1 MTAVRYSEEMKK
13 TGFIFA
19 MGVISGCLVPAALGR
34 QATFKD
40 YAVAADH
47 PQASAA
53 GAEILAAGG
62 NAVDAAVATSF
73 ALSVVRPASCG
84 IGGGGFMVIHLT
96 EKHAK
101 GRRDVAINYRE
112 TCPQGV
118 GPDFYKDKPERASR
132 LGGAAVGVPGT
143 VAGLLTALEKYGTM
157 TPAQVLAPAIRLAEG
172 GFSADETHM
181 RGVKGALEK
190 LEKDEALAKAC
201 REFARQHLRGPHGEA
216 IVNGSTVVAPDQA
229 RTLRRIASEGRSG
242 FYAGPVAAAMVAAA
256 AETGGVLTLADFSD
270 YRVQELAPL
279 IGSIGKGRTVITMP
293 PPSSGGIVLLQT
305 IGVMQRLKTRL
316 EPTGGMGEHNSTR
329 YVHFLAECFSHSFA
343 DRARLLNDPSCAGC
357 PSVETQMLISAD
369 VMDDRVRLIESNHRG
384 DAAMYGVPAPA
395 GAVKNDGGTSHLS
408 VVDTWGN
415 AVACTETINLAY
427 GSYVC
432 TPQWGVL
439 LNNEMDDFTT
449 HVDKPNAFG
458 LRQSERNLPSPGKRP
473 LSSMTPTIVVDE
485 QGVLCVVGGSGG
497 PRIITA
503 TAQAVMRV
511 VEFDLS
517 ALEATGL
524 PRIHQ
529 QWSPDRLEVEK
540 GMFGRDAT
548 SELRELGHHVEPAK
562 EAAAVQ
568 VIRRVKGGWDAA
580 SDPRKGGR
588 PAGT

>member
-1 MTAVRYSEEMKK
+1 MKNP
-13 TGFIFA
+13 
-19 MGVISGCLVPAALGR
+19 VPALALVVASTCAVSATMGR
-34 QATFKD
+34 QPAITTTSSALFNE

-101 GRRDVAINYRE
+101 GQRDVAINYRE
-112 TCPQGV
+112 VCPQGV
-118 GPDFYKDKPERASR
+118 GPEFFKDKPERASR

-157 TPAQVLAPAIRLAEG
+157 TPAQVMAPAIRLAEQ
-172 GFSADETHM
+172 GFVADQTHVNA
-181 RGVKGALEK
+181 VKSALEK
-190 LEKDEALAKAC
+190 LEKDAGLGKEFS
-201 REFARQHLRGPHGEA
+201 EFAAQLLRGPKGEV
-216 IVNGSTVVAPDQA
+216 ITKGGTVFAADQA
-229 RTLRRIASEGRSG
+229 RTLRRIASEGRAG
-242 FYAGPVAAAMVAAA
+242 FYSGPVAAAIVDAAKL
-256 AETGGVLTLADFSD
+256 TGGVLTPADLSG
-270 YRVQELAPL
+270 YSVQEMEPL
-279 IGSIGKGRTVITMP
+279 IGSIGKGRRAITMP

-343 DRARLLNDPSCAGC
+343 DRARLLNDPSCSGC
-357 PSVETQMLISAD
+357 PAVDVAMLTSTD
-369 VMDDRVRLIESNHRG
+369 LMDDRVRLIESNHRG
-384 DAAMYGVPAPA
+384 DAALYGVPAPA
-395 GAVKNDGGTSHLS
+395 GTVGDDGGTSHLS
-408 VVDTWGN
+408 VVDRWGN
-415 AVACTETINLAY
+415 AVACTETINLEF

-449 HVDKPNAFG
+449 HIDRPNAFG

-473 LSSMTPTIVVDE
+473 LSSMTPTIVTDE
-485 QGVLCVVGGSGG
+485 RGVLCVAGGSGG
-497 PRIITA
+497 PRIISA
-503 TAQAVMRV
+503 TVQAVMRV

-517 ALEATGL
+517 ALDATRL

-529 QWSPDRLEVEK
+529 QWNPDRLEAEK
-540 GMFGRDAT
+540 GMFGRDEM
-548 SELRELGHHVEPAK
+548 SELRELGHKVETAK
-562 EAAAVQ
+562 AGAAVQ
-568 VIRRVKGGWDAA
+568 VIRRTNGGWDAA
-580 SDPRKGGR
+580 CDPRKGGE
-588 PAGT
+588 PAGK